1 MSAIER
7 GYLLIQELVQH
18 GDEETP
24 LSLTDE
30 KVDQIRAALL
40 HPEEHPQDSTTLPN
54 LSKTL
59 LKCSWESDPGDR
71 KDPFHLLQPLID
83 LGVSANSQNA
93 SDAQKA
99 QSLLSALVKLRET
112 RDETALNELLASG
125 ETVTVE
131 LCEAS
136 GIQLDAFLVLQDE
149 QGKLV
154 ALLRIEADSSAELVT
169 VTKDS
174 CSEYFDR
181 ASPAALA
188 SMVNRCQIPLTELDI
203 YQQKETLP
211 LLRYCDLRHLS
222 HETQA
227 DLLNKLN
234 HKNINYLYIN
244 SSKIETLPE
253 GMSKLLGLNCAGCLL
268 TSLPK
273 GMSKLQGLNCYNCP
287 QLRSLPEEMSELEIL
302 ICQGCPLPSLPEG
315 MGELLDLDCSNC
327 PQLSSLP
334 TALPNLRRLDISN
347 CPLLQGR
354 TLPEMPADVQVITGD
369 AGFAFSNLNVP
380 MKEIAERPLD
390 FLIQLGRNYLL
401 KGKPFPNI
409 TYFEPDGSRSRAVDA
424 GGVRRDFVSTILEH
438 LFTEDDSP
446 SKLQRVDGIPRA
458 RNDAE
463 QEAYQS
469 LGRLLGLCYLGT
481 QTNFVSGLPFGP
493 NFYRALCA
501 YPDTTNTALALMDI
515 SEDAWAKWTPD
526 QDIDEPLED
535 LMLNFTAPQNVG
547 RYQALKWIAQ
557 EMQALLGE
565 ERWNQLQAST
575 PDALKTTI
583 EGSLDKDQIK
593 KALTFS
599 GGNPSEQLEAAKGWF
614 SRFLDEADTNTL
626 KDFLR
631 AITSSNSLRPGST
644 ITIGLYDRDPQQ
656 FPIAHT
662 CFNTLELPVYPSYE
676 KFKEKLQYLLAQA
689 KEGFD
694 IA

>member
-1 MSAIER
+1 MGE
-7 GYLLIQELVQH
+7 LQELNCSNS
-18 GDEETP
+18 P
-24 LSLTDE
+24 LS
-30 KVDQIRAALL
+30 
-40 HPEEHPQDSTTLPN
+40 S
-54 LSKTL
+54 
-59 LKCSWESDPGDR
+59 
-71 KDPFHLLQPLID
+71 
-83 LGVSANSQNA
+83 
-93 SDAQKA
+93 
-99 QSLLSALVKLRET
+99 
-112 RDETALNELLASG
+112 
-125 ETVTVE
+125 
-131 LCEAS
+131 
-136 GIQLDAFLVLQDE
+136 
-149 QGKLV
+149 
-154 ALLRIEADSSAELVT
+154 
-169 VTKDS
+169 
-174 CSEYFDR
+174 
-181 ASPAALA
+181 
-188 SMVNRCQIPLTELDI
+188 
-203 YQQKETLP
+203 
-211 LLRYCDLRHLS
+211 
-222 HETQA
+222 
-227 DLLNKLN
+227 
-234 HKNINYLYIN
+234 
-244 SSKIETLPE
+244 LPE
-253 GMSKLLGLNCAGCLL
+253 GMRKLQKLNCHECPQLS
-268 TSLPK
+268 SLPK
-273 GMSKLQGLNCYNCP
+273 GMGE
-287 QLRSLPEEMSELEIL
+287 LRDLYCSD
-302 ICQGCPLPSLPEG
+302 CPLPSLPEG
-315 MGELLDLDCSNC
+315 MGKLQSLLCHGCPISSVPWGMDELKVLDCSNC

-614 SRFLDEADTNTL
+614 SRFLDEADIDTL